1 MKVIVDRAA
10 LLEAV
15 GLTASIAA
23 QRSPRPQL
31 QCIHLVAKRGSGD
44 SPAGTLALSATDTEI
59 AVRISTAQVDVQEE
73 GAALILG
80 DKFRSI
86 IQAEEAEPTLTLEA
100 EGDRCIIRGQDARFI
115 VFGYPPA
122 DFPDTASVPKPDQC
136 RDVFTID
143 AAILGDMISRTIF
156 STARE
161 NSRYAINGVLLKRNA
176 KKLEMVATDG
186 RRLALARGTASDVQ
200 GDGSPCI
207 IPTKALNLVNKLL
220 DGTGTVRVCITDN
233 QAVFVFDADDSSADT
248 AIVATNLVEGTFPPY
263 EEVIPRDQDKKATFD
278 VPALAS
284 AVRRA
289 ALLTN
294 EESRGVRMAFDAGDK
309 TLKLSSRAP
318 ELGESEVQVDIA
330 GYDGDSIEIGFNPA
344 FISDALKV
352 VSEDQV
358 VLEMKAPNRPGLLKA
373 GSDFMYVVMP
383 VNLQ

>member
-31 QCIHLVAKRGSGD
+31 QCIHLVANKGGGD

-73 GAALILG
+73 GSALILG

-86 IQAEEAEPTLTLEA
+86 IQAEEGEPTLTLEA
-100 EGDRCIIRGQDARFI
+100 EDDRCVIRGQDARFT

-122 DFPDTASVPKPDQC
+122 DFPDTAGVPKPDQC
-136 RDVFTID
+136 RDVFAVD
-143 AAILGDMISRTIF
+143 AGVLGNMISRTIF

-186 RRLALARGTASDVQ
+186 RRLALSRGTASDVQ

-220 DGTGTVRVCITDN
+220 DGTGSVRVCITDN
-233 QAVFVFDADDSSADT
+233 QAVFVFDADDDSADT

-263 EEVIPRDQDKKATFD
+263 EEVIPRDQDKKATFY

-294 EESRGVRMAFDAGDK
+294 EESRGVRMAFDSGDK

-318 ELGESEVQVDIA
+318 ELGESEVQVDIS
-330 GYDGDSIEIGFNPA
+330 GYDGDSIEIGFNPG
-344 FISDALKV
+344 FISEALKV
-352 VSEDQV
+352 VADDQV

>member
-15 GLTASIAA
+15 GLTAGVAA
-23 QRSPRPQL
+23 HRSPRPQL
-31 QCIHLVAKRGSGD
+31 QCIHLKAMRGEKD
-44 SPAGTLALSATDTEI
+44 SPAGVLSLAATDMEI
-59 AVRISTAQVDVQEE
+59 GVRIGTAQVDVQSE
-73 GAALILG
+73 GAALVLG

-86 IQAEEAEPTLTLEA
+86 IQAEDGEPTLTIEA
-100 EGDRCIIRGQDARFI
+100 DGDRCTIRGQDAKFT
-115 VFGYPPA
+115 VFGYPA
-122 DFPDTASVPKPDQC
+122 SEFPDVAGVPKKEHC
-136 RDVFTID
+136 RDVFTVE
-143 AAILGDMISRTIF
+143 ASVLGDMVSRTIF

-161 NSRYAINGVLLKRNA
+161 NSRYAINGVLMKRTG

-186 RRLALARGTASDVQ
+186 RRLALSRGTAEDVE

-207 IPTKALNLVNKLL
+207 VPTKALNLVNKLL
-220 DGTGTVRVCITDN
+220 AGSGSVKVYVTDN
-233 QAVFVFDADDSSADT
+233 QAVFVFDGDGEGGDS

-278 VPALAS
+278 VGTLAS

-294 EESRGVRMAFDAGDK
+294 EESRGVRMSFDSGDK
-309 TLKLSSRAP
+309 TLRLSSRAP

-352 VSEDQV
+352 VEEDQV
-358 VLEMKAPNRPGLLKA
+358 VIEMKAPNRPGLLKA
-373 GSDFMYVVMP
+373 GSDFVYVVMP

>member
-10 LLEAV
+10 LLDAV
-15 GLTASIAA
+15 GLTGSIAA
-23 QRSPRPQL
+23 HRSPRPQL
-31 QCIHLVAKRGSGD
+31 QCIHLVAQKGAGD
-44 SPAGTLALSATDTEI
+44 SPAGTLSLSATDTEI
-59 AVRISTAQVDVQEE
+59 AVRINTAQVDVQEA

-86 IQAEEAEPTLTLEA
+86 IQAEDSEPTLTLQA
-100 EGDRCIIRGQDARFI
+100 ENDRCVIRGQDARFT

-122 DFPDTASVPKPDQC
+122 DFPDTASVPKAELC
-136 RDVFTID
+136 RDIFTID
-143 AAILGDMISRTIF
+143 ASVLSAMISRTIF

-161 NSRYAINGVLLKRNA
+161 NSRYAINGVLLKRND

-186 RRLALARGTASDVQ
+186 RRLALARGVATEVN
-200 GDGSPCI
+200 GDGAPCI

-220 DGTGTVRVCITDN
+220 DGHGSVKLCVTDN
-233 QAVFVFDADDSSADT
+233 QAVFVFDADNESGPSA
-248 AIVATNLVEGTFPPY
+248 IIATNLVEGTFPPY

-294 EESRGVRMAFDAGDK
+294 EESRGVRMAFDSSGKA
-309 TLKLSSRAP
+309 LRLSSRAP
-318 ELGESEVQVDIA
+318 ELGESEVKVDIA

-344 FISDALKV
+344 FISEALKV
-352 VSEDQV
+352 IDDDQV
-358 VLEMKAPNRPGLLKA
+358 ILEMKAPNRPGLLKA